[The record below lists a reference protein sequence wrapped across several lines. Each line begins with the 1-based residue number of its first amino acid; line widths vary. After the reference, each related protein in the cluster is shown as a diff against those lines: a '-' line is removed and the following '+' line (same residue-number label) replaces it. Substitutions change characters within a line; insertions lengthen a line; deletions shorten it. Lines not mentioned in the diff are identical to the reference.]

1 MRRDGSVQQV
11 IEPIVQAVFSPSGSN
26 PDEIPNEDSLD
37 FEFDDTNLFKLNRFA
52 GRDRVDSGTRI
63 DYGLEWT
70 GLLASGGSA
79 GASIRHSY
87 RFPQNPH
94 SFHEASGLS
103 AKPSNPVRRVHTCPH
118 DVTSRLFLL
127 PLSTDTPH
135 PPPTPPP

>member
-63 DYGLEWT
+63 DYGLKWT
-70 GLLASGGSA
+70 GAFDNGGSA
-79 GASIRHSY
+79 GAFIGQSY
-87 RFPQNPH
+87 RFTKN
-94 SFHEASGLS
+94 
-103 AKPSNPVRRVHTCPH
+103 H
-118 DVTSRLFLL
+118 DAFRSEEHKSELQSLMRL
-127 PLSTDTPH
+127 P
-135 PPPTPPP
+135 